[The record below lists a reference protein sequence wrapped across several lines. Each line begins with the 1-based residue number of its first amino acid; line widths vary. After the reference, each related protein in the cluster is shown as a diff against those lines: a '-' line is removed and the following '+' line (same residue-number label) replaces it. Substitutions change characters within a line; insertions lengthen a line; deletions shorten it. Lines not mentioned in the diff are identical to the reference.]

1 MNVVT
6 YSITLLEPLLVASIE
21 GEPNSAVSYPYIP
34 GSSLL
39 GALVAAYKREKK
51 SQAFDI
57 EAEEVRRLF
66 FDAHTRYLN
75 AYPLIHDDN
84 SDDDKRMLP
93 TPLSWYVQK
102 GKKEPIFDFAIEA
115 NSEQDDDEPVEY
127 KPKRSKDEHLFC
139 WRDDKEVR
147 LYAPSRQVNVH
158 TSRNRRKGRAL
169 KEDGAVFQYDALAP
183 GERFGGVILA
193 EQKDDAELVK
203 ELLSSRLLSIGAS
216 QSAGY
221 GRVRV
226 DSVEVM
232 CEKWREVPKS
242 IEDIEPDE
250 PFVVTL
256 LSNTLIRDRLSGQY
270 TTDIRSA
277 LEQRLNV
284 PLKSIPPPK
293 EADDSQQR
301 SVFRTEE
308 VGGFNRKW
316 GLPLP
321 QAQAIRAGSV
331 FVFTASQPISSDTL
345 RRLEWQGIGE
355 RRAEG
360 FGRLLFNWQD
370 EEELTVVSDKAE
382 ATVDKLPTLTGL
394 SQELGQKMAERLLRR
409 DLDQKLRKRIN
420 ELKIEQPPSNA
431 QLSRIRVIAR
441 DALPTSNLKRLLKLL
456 ESIRE
461 RKASNDQFEQARIKD
476 GGDLN
481 KRVIKWLAEQLKAPN
496 GIWSQLGAMNLK
508 RQLADNVIITTENN
522 EALAREYTI
531 RLIDGVLAKA
541 AQEQRLKEGN

>member
-1 MNVVT
+1 MNLVT
-6 YSITLLEPLLVASIE
+6 YSITLLEPLLVPSIE
-21 GEPNSAVSYPYIP
+21 GDPNSAVSYPYIP

-51 SQAFDI
+51 RQAFDI

-66 FDAHTRYLN
+66 FDGHTRYLN

-93 TPLSWYVQK
+93 TPLSWHVEK
-102 GKKEPIFDFAIEA
+102 GEKQPIFDFAIEA
-115 NSEQDDDEPVEY
+115 NRDDEEPVQY
-127 KPKRSKDEHLFC
+127 KPKRSKDENLFC
-139 WRDDKEVR
+139 WLDDNEVK

-169 KEDGAVFQYDALAP
+169 KRDVDSAVFQYDALAP

-193 EQKDDAELVK
+193 EQKDDAELLK
-203 ELLSSRLLSIGAS
+203 KLLSSGLFSIGGS

-226 DSVEVM
+226 DLVEVM
-232 CEKWREVPKS
+232 SEAWREVPEP
-242 IEDIEPDE
+242 IEDIEPDD

-256 LSNTLIRDRLSGQY
+256 LSNTLIRDRSSGQY

-277 LEQRLNV
+277 LERF
-284 PLKSIPPPK
+284 LKVSLELIPPPE
-293 EADDSQQR
+293 EADESEQR

-331 FVFTASQPISSDTL
+331 FVFTASQPISADTL
-345 RRLEWQGIGE
+345 HRLEWQGIGE

-360 FGRLLFNWQD
+360 FGRLVFNWQR
-370 EEELTVVSDKAE
+370 EEELKVVCDKQEETAQE
-382 ATVDKLPTLTGL
+382 LPTLSGL

-409 DLDQKLRKRIN
+409 DLDQNLRKRIN
-420 ELKIEQPPSNA
+420 ALEIVSPPSNA
-431 QLSRIRVIAR
+431 QLSRMRVIAR
-441 DALPTSNLKRLLKLL
+441 DALPTGDVQRLLKLL
-456 ESIRE
+456 KSIRE

-476 GGDLN
+476 GSGLN
-481 KRVIKWLAEQLKAPN
+481 KRLVRWLKEHLEKPEE
-496 GIWSQLGAMNLK
+496 IWSELSARNLK
-508 RQLADNVIITTENN
+508 RQLALNVISTTENN

-541 AQEQRLKEGN
+541 TQERRSKEGN

>member
-1 MNVVT
+1 
-6 YSITLLEPLLVASIE
+6 
-21 GEPNSAVSYPYIP
+21 
-34 GSSLL
+34 
-39 GALVAAYKREKK
+39 
-51 SQAFDI
+51 
-57 EAEEVRRLF
+57 
-66 FDAHTRYLN
+66 
-75 AYPLIHDDN
+75 
-84 SDDDKRMLP
+84 
-93 TPLSWYVQK
+93 
-102 GKKEPIFDFAIEA
+102 
-115 NSEQDDDEPVEY
+115 
-127 KPKRSKDEHLFC
+127 
-139 WRDDKEVR
+139 
-147 LYAPSRQVNVH
+147 
-158 TSRNRRKGRAL
+158 
-169 KEDGAVFQYDALAP
+169 
-183 GERFGGVILA
+183 
-193 EQKDDAELVK
+193 
-203 ELLSSRLLSIGAS
+203 
-216 QSAGY
+216 
-221 GRVRV
+221 
-226 DSVEVM
+226 M
-232 CEKWREVPKS
+232 CEEWREVPKS
-242 IEDIEPDE
+242 IEDIEADE

-284 PLKSIPPPK
+284 PLKSIPLPK
-293 EADDSQQR
+293 EADDSEQR